1 MCGAGAVRELR
12 QEYLA
17 DAPYTSSSSSDGDGD
32 ALQQSLRQPL
42 TAGEGPEAQV
52 ASTARKRPVSLGCA
66 LTPTTLWCRGLLGAG
81 AGRMWRGGGGGGT
94 GRRTSS
100 CKRAA
105 FLARETGVA

>member
-32 ALQQSLRQPL
+32 ALGLQQSFKHPL

-52 ASTARKRPVSLGCA
+52 RTAARKRPVSLGCA

-94 GRRTSS
+94 GRRTS
-100 CKRAA
+100 
-105 FLARETGVA
+105 